1 LSQLLAPAQG
11 PVGSAGAASGRARA
25 ARIAGLD
32 GLRAIAVVGVLLYH
46 AGVSWIPGGL
56 LGVDVF
62 FVISGFLITTL
73 LLDERART
81 GRTALRAF
89 WTRRLRRLLPALIVM
104 LLFVSVVWGLVLKQ
118 DVGSLRR
125 DVLFAF
131 GYSANWWFAFS
142 GQGYFQLLNAPSP
155 VLHTWSLAVEEQF
168 YLIWPIAVAALL
180 SHGRRVGRWAAA
192 GAAVA
197 AIATLVQSLA
207 GVWTDRLYYGTD
219 TRAVPLLVGAAFGA
233 WYFHHRRTLRLD
245 RQAQVV
251 LRCLGLLALAV
262 VGWAFARLDGQSAVL
277 YRGGFLALA
286 IAVSVLIV
294 TVAVD
299 PGGPLARVLEWRPL
313 RYLGTISYGL
323 YLWHWPLFLLVN
335 HARTGL
341 SGTGLLATRLA
352 LAFTVAAVS
361 YEFFELPIRRGGFH
375 LPRPRLT
382 APIALAAVVGVL
394 LAATP
399 PQTSSPAVANSAS
412 QRVAPGARVGSKIAP
427 QAPVG
432 TTRVLVVGDSLALTL
447 TNGLSVNE
455 VPYKVHLDN
464 AGELGCGVSQ
474 ENRRLQGQFNA
485 PPAYCLTWPQDRAR
499 TVATDHPDLV
509 ALLVGRWEVTDTYHD
524 GSWEHVGEPDFD
536 AYVSGEL
543 DRAIDVLSSTGA
555 PVALLTMPCVSAT
568 ESPDGS
574 PYPEDDPAR
583 VTRFNQLLV
592 EAQARHPATS
602 RLVDL
607 NAMVCPGGVYTS
619 TLDGVT
625 VRTTDG
631 VHFPITGVAPLAARL
646 LPQLRELSV
655 AAVRARQAAHP
666 AQATPSAH

>member
-1 LSQLLAPAQG
+1 LSQLLAPPRDRYRSG
-11 PVGSAGAASGRARA
+11 AGVARA
-25 ARIAGLD
+25 GFGRIAGLD
-32 GLRAIAVVGVLLYH
+32 GLRAVAVVGVLLYH

-81 GRTALRAF
+81 GRTALLAF
-89 WTRRLRRLLPALIVM
+89 WARRLRRLLPALVAM
-104 LLFVSVVWGLVLKQ
+104 LLFVSVVWGLILKD
-118 DVGSLRR
+118 DVASLRH

-142 GQGYFQLLNAPSP
+142 GQGYFQLLSSPSP

-168 YLIWPIAVAALL
+168 YLFWPLAVAALL
-180 SHGRRVGRWAAA
+180 SRGRRVGRWAAG
-192 GAAVA
+192 GAALA
-197 AIATLVQSLA
+197 AIATLAQSLA

-233 WYFHHRRTLRLD
+233 WYFRHRRTLKLTPRS
-245 RQAQVV
+245 RTV
-251 LRCLGLLALAV
+251 LRCLGLLAIAG
-262 VGWAFARLDGQSAVL
+262 VGGAFARLGGQSVVL

-286 IAVSVLIV
+286 VVVSILIV
-294 TVAVD
+294 AVAAD
-299 PGGPLARVLEWRPL
+299 PQGPLTRLLDSRPL
-313 RYLGTISYGL
+313 RYVGTISYGL

-341 SGTGLLATRLA
+341 SGGALLATRLA

-361 YEFFELPIRRGGFH
+361 YEYLESPIRRGGFH

-382 APIALAAVVGVL
+382 APIALAAVVGLL

-399 PQTSSPAVANSAS
+399 ASTSSSAVADSAS
-412 QRVAPGARVGSKIAP
+412 QRVAAGTGVGSKLAP

-447 TNGLSVNE
+447 TDGLSVNE

-464 AGELGCGVSQ
+464 AGLLGCGVSQ

-485 PPAYCLTWPQDRAR
+485 PPAYCATWPQERAQA
-499 TVATDHPDLV
+499 VATDHPDLV
-509 ALLVGRWEVTDTYHD
+509 ALLVGRWEVADTYHD

-536 AYVSGEL
+536 AYLSSEL

-555 PVALLTMPCVSAT
+555 PVVLLTTPCVAPT

-583 VTRFNQLLV
+583 ITRFNQLLA
-592 EAQARHPATS
+592 EAHARHPATS

-607 NAMVCPGGVYTS
+607 DAMVCPGGKYTS

-625 VRTTDG
+625 IRTTDG
-631 VHFPITGVAPLAARL
+631 VHFPVEGVAPIASRL
-646 LPQLRELSV
+646 LPQLRALSV
-655 AAVRARQAAHP
+655 AAVRAR
-666 AQATPSAH
+666 PS

>member
-1 LSQLLAPAQG
+1 MSQLVASARV
-11 PVGSAGAASGRARA
+11 PVRTNAAAARSRSS
-25 ARIAGLD
+25 RIAGLD
-32 GLRAIAVVGVLLYH
+32 GLRALAVIGVLLYH
-46 AGVSWIPGGL
+46 AGVAWIPGGL

-81 GRTALRAF
+81 GGTALRAF
-89 WTRRLRRLLPALIVM
+89 WTRRLRRLLPALVAM
-104 LLFVSVVWGLVLKQ
+104 LVFVSVVWGLVLK
-118 DVGSLRR
+118 DDTGSLRH

-142 GQGYFQLLNAPSP
+142 GQGYFHLLSAPSP

-180 SHGRRVGRWAAA
+180 SRGRRVGRWAAG

-233 WYFHHRRTLRLD
+233 WYFRHRRTLTLTPRNRAGLLG
-245 RQAQVV
+245 A
-251 LRCLGLLALAV
+251 GLLAIGA
-262 VGWAFARLDGQSAVL
+262 VGWAFARVSGQSAVL
-277 YRGGFLALA
+277 YRGGFLLLA

-294 TVAVD
+294 AVAAD
-299 PGGPLARVLEWRPL
+299 PQGALARVLDCPPL

-341 SGTGLLATRLA
+341 TGTALLATRLA

-361 YEFFELPIRRGGFH
+361 YEYLELPIRRGGFH

-399 PQTSSPAVANSAS
+399 TRADLPALADIAS
-412 QRVAPGARVGSKIAP
+412 QRVSAGTRIGSKLAP

-432 TTRVLVVGDSLALTL
+432 TTRVLFVGDSLALTL
-447 TNGLSVNE
+447 ADGLSVNE

-464 AGELGCGVSQ
+464 AGLLGCGVSQ

-485 PPAYCLTWPQDRAR
+485 APAYCATWPEARAQ
-499 TVATDHPDLV
+499 TVAADHPDLV
-509 ALLVGRWEVTDTYHD
+509 ALLVGRWEVVDTYHD
-524 GSWEHVGEPDFD
+524 GNWEHVGEPDFD
-536 AYVSGEL
+536 AYVSSEL

-555 PVALLTMPCVSAT
+555 PVVLLMTPCVAPA

-583 VTRFNQLLV
+583 VIRFNQLLA
-592 EAQARHPATS
+592 EAHARHPKTS

-607 NAMVCPGGVYTS
+607 DAIVCPGGHYAS

-625 VRTTDG
+625 IRTSDG
-631 VHFPITGVAPLAARL
+631 VHFPTTGIAPVASRL
-646 LPQLRELSV
+646 LPQLRALSV
-655 AAVRARQAAHP
+655 AAVRARQATRP
-666 AQATPSAH
+666 TP

>member
-1 LSQLLAPAQG
+1 LSQLLAPPRE
-11 PVGSAGAASGRARA
+11 PVRPAAGDARPGS

-32 GLRAIAVVGVLLYH
+32 GLRAVAVIGVLLYH

-81 GRTALRAF
+81 GRIALRAF
-89 WTRRLRRLLPALIVM
+89 WTRRLRRLLPALIAM
-104 LLFVSVVWGLVLKQ
+104 LLFVSVVWGLLLKN
-118 DVGSLRR
+118 DGGISLRR

-168 YLIWPIAVAALL
+168 YLLWPLAVAALL
-180 SHGRRVGRWAAA
+180 SRGRHVGRWAAG
-192 GAAVA
+192 GAVVA
-197 AIATLVQSLA
+197 AIATLAQSLA

-233 WYFHHRRTLRLD
+233 WYVRHGRSLKLSSRARSGL
-245 RQAQVV
+245 QG
-251 LRCLGLLALAV
+251 LGLLALIG
-262 VGWAFARLDGQSAVL
+262 VGWAFTRIDGRSALL

-286 IAVSVLIV
+286 ITVSVLIV
-294 TVAVD
+294 TVAAD
-299 PGGPLARVLEWRPL
+299 PHGPLTRVLDCRPL

-341 SGTGLLATRLA
+341 SGGGLLVTRLA

-361 YEFFELPIRRGGFH
+361 YEYLELPIRRGGFR

-382 APIALAAVVGVL
+382 APIAMAAVVGVL

-399 PQTSSPAVANSAS
+399 PNTSSRAVAATAAQS
-412 QRVAPGARVGSKIAP
+412 VAPGTKIGSKLPP

-432 TTRVLVVGDSLALTL
+432 TTRVLIVGDSLALTL
-447 TNGLSVNE
+447 TNGLSASE
-455 VPYKVHLDN
+455 EPYQVHLDN
-464 AGELGCGVSQ
+464 GGLLGCGVSQ
-474 ENRRLQGQFNA
+474 ETRRLQGQVNV
-485 PPAYCLTWPQDRAR
+485 PPAYCATWPQERAEA
-499 TVATDHPDLV
+499 VAADHPDLV
-509 ALLVGRWEVTDTYHD
+509 ALLVGRWEVDDTYHD

-536 AYVSGEL
+536 TYLSGEL

-555 PVALLTMPCVSAT
+555 PVVLLTMPCTAPI

-583 VTRFNQLLV
+583 VTAFNQLL
-592 EAQARHPATS
+592 ASAYARHPATS
-602 RLVDL
+602 RLIDL
-607 NAMVCPGGVYTS
+607 NAIVCPGGRYTS
-619 TLDGVT
+619 TLDGVAI
-625 VRTTDG
+625 RTTDG
-631 VHFPITGVAPLAARL
+631 VHFPNAAMPPVASKL
-646 LPQLRELSV
+646 LPQLRTLAV
-655 AAVRARQAAHP
+655 AAVRARLAAHP
-666 AQATPSAH
+666 VHPTS

>member
-1 LSQLLAPAQG
+1 MSQLLAPPQANA
-11 PVGSAGAASGRARA
+11 GSGDPARPRS

-32 GLRAIAVVGVLLYH
+32 GLRAVAVIGVLLYH

-81 GRTALRAF
+81 GGTALRAF
-89 WTRRLRRLLPALIVM
+89 WTRRLRRLLPALIAM
-104 LLFVSVVWGLVLKQ
+104 LLFVSVVWGLVLK
-118 DVGSLRR
+118 DPGGNLRK

-168 YLIWPIAVAALL
+168 YLIWPIAVALLL
-180 SHGRRVGRWAAA
+180 SRGRRVGRWAAG

-233 WYFHHRRTLRLD
+233 WYFRHRSTLRLTPAS
-245 RQAQVV
+245 RAV
-251 LRCLGLLALAV
+251 LRALGLFATVAL
-262 VGWAFARLDGQSAVL
+262 GWAFTRLDGQSAVL
-277 YRGGFLALA
+277 YRGGFLLLA
-286 IAVSVLIV
+286 ITVSVLIV
-294 TVAVD
+294 SVAAD
-299 PGGPLARVLEWRPL
+299 PAGPLARVLEWRPL

-341 SGTGLLATRLA
+341 SGGGLLVTRLA

-361 YEFFELPIRRGGFH
+361 YEYLELPIRRGGFH

-382 APIALAAVVGVL
+382 APIALAAIVGVL
-394 LAATP
+394 LATTP
-399 PQTSSPAVANSAS
+399 PDTSSGAVADVAS
-412 QRVAPGARVGSKIAP
+412 QRVAPGTKIGSKLPP

-447 TNGLSVNE
+447 ANGLSVNE

-464 AGELGCGVSQ
+464 AGLLGCGISQ
-474 ENRRLQGQFNA
+474 ETRRLQGQINA
-485 PPAYCLTWPQDRAR
+485 PPTYCATWPQERAQA
-499 TVATDHPDLV
+499 VATDHPDLV
-509 ALLVGRWEVTDTYHD
+509 ALLVGRWEVADTYHD
-524 GSWEHVGEPDFD
+524 GTWEHVGEPDFD
-536 AYVSGEL
+536 AYLSSEL

-555 PVALLTMPCVSAT
+555 PVALLTMPCTAPV
-568 ESPDGS
+568 ESPSGA

-583 VTRFNQLLV
+583 VTSFNQLLV
-592 EAQARHPATS
+592 QAHARHPATS

-607 NAMVCPGGVYTS
+607 DAIVCPGGTYTS

-625 VRTTDG
+625 IRTTDG
-631 VHFPITGVAPLAARL
+631 VHFPITGVAPVAAKL
-646 LPQLRELSV
+646 LPQLRALSV
-655 AAVRARQAAHP
+655 AAVRARKP
-666 AQATPSAH
+666 APVAQPTARPTA